1 MRRKCSVVL
10 KISPTI
16 GPIYH
21 YLKKLEFIVPVL
33 IEETTGNSM
42 CIALIR
48 IINFSLLHLIV
59 GVESFEPVLQ
69 IFKLQHGI
77 THVNRVVNK
86 DFKWIHIFGHSGR
99 YL

>member
-1 MRRKCSVVL
+1 MRRKCLVVL

-21 YLKKLEFIVPVL
+21 YLKKLEFIVL
-33 IEETTGNSM
+33 IEETNSM

-59 GVESFEPVLQ
+59 GVESFEPVSQ
-69 IFKLQHGI
+69 IFKLQHCI

>member
-1 MRRKCSVVL
+1 ML

-21 YLKKLEFIVPVL
+21 YLKKLEFIVL

-48 IINFSLLHLIV
+48 IINFSLLHLIFDV
-59 GVESFEPVLQ
+59 EPVLQ
-69 IFKLQHGI
+69 IFKLQHCI
-77 THVNRVVNK
+77 THVKCVVNK

>member
-1 MRRKCSVVL
+1 ML

-21 YLKKLEFIVPVL
+21 YLKKLEFIVL
-33 IEETTGNSM
+33 LEETNSM

-48 IINFSLLHLIV
+48 IINFSLLHLIFD
-59 GVESFEPVLQ
+59 VESFEPVSQ
-69 IFKLQHGI
+69 VFKLQHCI
-77 THVNRVVNK
+77 THVNCVVNK
-86 DFKWIHIFGHSGR
+86 DFKLIHIFGHSGR